1 MRKHTPE
8 SAVLKQITD
17 WLTANRIWHERRN
30 TGAAV
35 STYKGKSR
43 LTRFSRPGTADV
55 MAVIDVSFR
64 IPHMDD
70 IDNGKL
76 VHFQKVVWIEAK
88 APKGVQS
95 DAQKAF
101 QQEVTAA
108 GHIYVLA
115 FSVDDVIESLA

>member
-1 MRKHTPE
+1 MRKQTPE

-17 WLTANRIWHERRN
+17 WLTAERIWFERRN

-55 MAVIDVSFR
+55 MATWHPER
-64 IPHMDD
+64 IVDSGPERQY
-70 IDNGKL
+70 I
-76 VHFQKVVWIEAK
+76 VWIEAK

-95 DAQKAF
+95 EAQKSF

-115 FSVDDVIESLA
+115 FSVDDVEEALA